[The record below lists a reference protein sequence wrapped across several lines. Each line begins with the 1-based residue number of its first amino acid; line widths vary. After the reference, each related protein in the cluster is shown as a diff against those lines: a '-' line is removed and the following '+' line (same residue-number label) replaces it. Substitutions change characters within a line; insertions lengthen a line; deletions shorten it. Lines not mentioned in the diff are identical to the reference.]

1 MSKALADCAT
11 KTYKCNAN
19 GCNYSAK
26 MKVHLQCHRKG
37 HNSLSKLS
45 TFKWKKIINHHY
57 FGLKQIDPRYLGL
70 SY

>member
-45 TFKWKKIINHHY
+45 TFKWKK
-57 FGLKQIDPRYLGL
+57 
-70 SY
+70 